1 MSDYKFETK
10 YTALQTWDP
19 EGDFDVTTETMDY
32 DAVTTLGFKL
42 GGGVMLWNK
51 MSIGL
56 DYYSLGSAEINATYK
71 YKHDDRV
78 IIDEKFNGK
87 NDIYTGEL
95 VVRVG
100 YHF

>member
-1 MSDYKFETK
+1 
-10 YTALQTWDP
+10 
-19 EGDFDVTTETMDY
+19 
-32 DAVTTLGFKL
+32 
-42 GGGVMLWNK
+42 MLWNK

-56 DYYSLGSAEINATYK
+56 DYYSLGSSKINANYK
-71 YKHDDRV
+71 VKAGDRV
-78 IIDEKFNGK
+78 VIEDKFKGE